1 MCKILTKIG
10 FESYFKTRNEVVR
23 TETLHVNNNEL
34 IANGLVPLNPEE
46 KEFNMLM
53 SLYKKAQ
60 IDILDKLRCITR
72 IF

>member
-1 MCKILTKIG
+1 M
-10 FESYFKTRNEVVR
+10 VR